1 MRYVRQLCVFV
12 VCVSRS
18 RRRNEKDGGEGE
30 GESGRRRKRRKGRSN
45 NNDKTTAEEKP
56 THKVTTVKATVKR
69 QQQQLSFD
77 LPIDF
82 SED

>member
-18 RRRNEKDGGEGE
+18 RRRNAKDGGEEGREGE

-56 THKVTTVKATVKR
+56 THKVTTVKATVKW
-69 QQQQLSFD
+69 LS
-77 LPIDF
+77 LIHI
-82 SED
+82 